1 MSPIKPLKMDAFI
14 EFQNYDEDVVLT
26 LVIDILI
33 EQELADNLAEKTLS
47 RCRNLLNKIFLS
59 ESATD
64 SGKRM
69 ALETIDWVLNII
81 KPHTLI
87 GEKDTDRT
95 TLLNVIDYMI
105 SIIETHGPPQL
116 DDMNIIED
124 IISLRPTEIF
134 LKVSCRNV
142 ILCLEEFKELLKRAD
157 GNQTTDH
164 QLDDRSPFLGTEY
177 FSFLPGEQTT
187 RVERYFYPFE
197 PVDLLSANSVIELT
211 KIIDEETNRAIPNS
225 LLLEKYIKK
234 ANVCLE
240 SHKNELSCENN
251 PLKMS
256 LDEKFMTM
264 IMYLM
269 RFTELIDVGNFDE
282 NQELN
287 KKVLNNLR
295 DFYYILTTLPL
306 TQVLKPIGAQKMI
319 SYFKDVIFAS
329 TIALTPPDSSY
340 ESSLVQILMKLKTA
354 AYQLWHMCLKQLAP
368 LNKAAACVI
377 YLEYQAQM
385 DIQADVITE
394 NSLSDWKVKFGR
406 LANKEEVLSGC
417 NLDSCCI
424 CFQPFV
430 DEDTNSTPRDLAVLP
445 KCIHLFCV
453 ECLEQSIAKS
463 EVK

>member
-1 MSPIKPLKMDAFI
+1 MDTHNESTTF
-14 EFQNYDEDVVLT
+14 DEDAVFT
-26 LVIDILI
+26 VIVDMF
-33 EQELADNLAEKTLS
+33 EQLNLSDNLAERTLS
-47 RCRNLLNKIFLS
+47 RCRNLLNNVFLS

-64 SGKRM
+64 SDKRR
-69 ALETIDWVLNII
+69 AIEKIDLVLNLI
-81 KPHTLI
+81 KPYTLI

-95 TLLNVIDYMI
+95 TLLTLIDYMI
-105 SIIETHGPPQL
+105 SIIETHGSPQL
-116 DDMNIIED
+116 DDTNIMED

-142 ILCLEEFKELLKRAD
+142 ILCLEEFKEVLKRAD

-164 QLDDRSPFLGTEY
+164 QLDYRSPFLTSEY
-177 FSFLPGEQTT
+177 FCFFFLSEEQTL

-197 PVDLLSANSVIELT
+197 PVDLFSTNRAIELT
-211 KIIDEETNRAIPNS
+211 KIIDEETNGAMPNS

-251 PLKMS
+251 PIKMS
-256 LDEKFMTM
+256 LDEKFTTM

-269 RFTELIDVGNFDE
+269 RFTELIDVENFDE
-282 NQELN
+282 NQEPN
-287 KKVLNNLR
+287 KKVLKNLK

-306 TQVLKPIGAQKMI
+306 TQVLNPFDTQKTI
-319 SYFKDVIFAS
+319 TYFKDVIFAI
-329 TIALTPPDSSY
+329 TTALTPDQKY
-340 ESSLVQILMKLKTA
+340 SSLVQILMKLHTA
-354 AYQLWHMCLKQLAP
+354 AYQLWHMCLKQETTV
-368 LNKAAACVI
+368 NKAAACVI

>member
-1 MSPIKPLKMDAFI
+1 MS
-14 EFQNYDEDVVLT
+14 EEET
-26 LVIDILI
+26 L
-33 EQELADNLAEKTLS
+33 
-47 RCRNLLNKIFLS
+47 
-59 ESATD
+59 
-64 SGKRM
+64 
-69 ALETIDWVLNII
+69 
-81 KPHTLI
+81 
-87 GEKDTDRT
+87 
-95 TLLNVIDYMI
+95 
-105 SIIETHGPPQL
+105 
-116 DDMNIIED
+116 
-124 IISLRPTEIF
+124 
-134 LKVSCRNV
+134 
-142 ILCLEEFKELLKRAD
+142 
-157 GNQTTDH
+157 
-164 QLDDRSPFLGTEY
+164 
-177 FSFLPGEQTT
+177 

-197 PVDLLSANSVIELT
+197 PVDLFSTNRAIELT
-211 KIIDEETNRAIPNS
+211 KIIDEETNGAMPNS

-234 ANVCLE
+234 ANMCLE

-251 PLKMS
+251 PIKMS
-256 LDEKFMTM
+256 LDEKFTTM

-269 RFTELIDVGNFDE
+269 RFTELIDVENFDE
-282 NQELN
+282 NQEPN
-287 KKVLNNLR
+287 KKVLKNLK

-306 TQVLKPIGAQKMI
+306 TQVLNPFDTQKTI
-319 SYFKDVIFAS
+319 TYFKDVIFAI
-329 TIALTPPDSSY
+329 TTALTPDQKY
-340 ESSLVQILMKLKTA
+340 SSLVQILMKLHTA
-354 AYQLWHMCLKQLAP
+354 AYQLWHMCLKQETTV
-368 LNKAAACVI
+368 NKAAACVI